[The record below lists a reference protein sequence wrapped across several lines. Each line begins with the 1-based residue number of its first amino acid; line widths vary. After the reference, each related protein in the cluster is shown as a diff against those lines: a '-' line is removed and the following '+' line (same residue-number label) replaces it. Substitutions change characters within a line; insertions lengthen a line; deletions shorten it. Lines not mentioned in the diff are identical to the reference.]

1 MKRWA
6 LILSFSAMAFCF
18 PAAAQ
23 TPQQDYEAG
32 VAARHAGRAEEALAL
47 FERAVRAE
55 PGNADIHLQIGF
67 AQLAIGRLDKA
78 AAAFHRT
85 LHLAPGYGDARLG
98 LAQVAYRRGD
108 LPGATA
114 ELDRI
119 SGQSSEADQL
129 RRQIA
134 VARTAG
140 GWRWR
145 SDLDGGYSRVENLTD
160 WRAMALTIQ
169 HRPNER
175 VTLAFTTEAT
185 RRFGLTDNY
194 GEARVDY
201 GIAPGRSFYVLA
213 GGTPGADYRPRWQ
226 VGLGA
231 TVRVRGGPHTTA
243 LRLDMRQADYPSGDV
258 QTLSLG
264 AEQHVAGRGWLTANW
279 INVWDNSAYSSG
291 WLVRGDVMAS
301 DRIRLFAGAANA
313 PDLDAGEVIRT
324 RSLFVGLE
332 MDLGDHLTLRTSL
345 SHDDPEGPNDRN
357 TLALGMGYRF

>member
-119 SGQSSEADQL
+119 S
-129 RRQIA
+129 
-134 VARTAG
+134 
-140 GWRWR
+140 
-145 SDLDGGYSRVENLTD
+145 
-160 WRAMALTIQ
+160 
-169 HRPNER
+169 
-175 VTLAFTTEAT
+175 
-185 RRFGLTDNY
+185 
-194 GEARVDY
+194 
-201 GIAPGRSFYVLA
+201 
-213 GGTPGADYRPRWQ
+213 
-226 VGLGA
+226 
-231 TVRVRGGPHTTA
+231 
-243 LRLDMRQADYPSGDV
+243 
-258 QTLSLG
+258 
-264 AEQHVAGRGWLTANW
+264 
-279 INVWDNSAYSSG
+279 
-291 WLVRGDVMAS
+291 
-301 DRIRLFAGAANA
+301 
-313 PDLDAGEVIRT
+313 
-324 RSLFVGLE
+324 
-332 MDLGDHLTLRTSL
+332 
-345 SHDDPEGPNDRN
+345 
-357 TLALGMGYRF
+357 